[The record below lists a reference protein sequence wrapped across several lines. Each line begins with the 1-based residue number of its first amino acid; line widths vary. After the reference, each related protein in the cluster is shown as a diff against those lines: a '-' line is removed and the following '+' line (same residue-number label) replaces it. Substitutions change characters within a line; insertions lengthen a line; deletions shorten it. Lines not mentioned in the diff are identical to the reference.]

1 MKRGC
6 LTTSLKGFDMTKEQK
21 RKLISDY
28 MAKCPFIEFH
38 EIVELNEET
47 ATIDISFDQEWKE
60 LPTPRNQTERIK
72 MKLPPY

>member
-1 MKRGC
+1 
-6 LTTSLKGFDMTKEQK
+6 MTKEQK

>member
-1 MKRGC
+1 
-6 LTTSLKGFDMTKEQK
+6 MTKEQK

-47 ATIDISFDQEWKE
+47 ATIDISFDQEWEE